1 MNCLTLNYIIR
12 INSLMKISI
21 YDSFVVSKPMNFLNY
36 IIHYS
41 KLKNQFIE
49 FRNQIRKIWLF
60 LEVDNKT
67 KSYLNITLNGFN
79 EIIWMKVKVK
89 MKWKKIN
96 ESMKTFNSHSWH
108 HLIQIFI
115 D

>member
-49 FRNQIRKIWLF
+49 FRNQIRKI
-60 LEVDNKT
+60 
-67 KSYLNITLNGFN
+67 
-79 EIIWMKVKVK
+79 
-89 MKWKKIN
+89 
-96 ESMKTFNSHSWH
+96 
-108 HLIQIFI
+108 
-115 D
+115 